1 MLEACRVVR
10 NTIFWSVQSHNTGTI
25 REGTFFIG
33 GWGGGVG
40 GGFGGEGP

>member
-1 MLEACRVVR
+1 MLEACRVVP

-33 GWGGGVG
+33 GGGVG
-40 GGFGGEGP
+40 GDFGGEGP